1 MVKVQEVHDSPYSS
15 SASTHSRSSDSLA
28 SSISDDNEIQ
38 KESLVDRLVAL
49 VDIVPPQTRHSI
61 TTRVSNFVGAVKT
74 GGKVVGNVVWVLT
87 TSALL
92 IGLPL
97 ALALEDEAK
106 IVQQEKEMAAQQQGV
121 QQVRLH
127 SFFSAL
133 SADVASPLR
142 RWLTQE
148 QASTLNSRPLARE
161 KRALYPPV
169 SSLFTSYTPPPVV
182 SLLHSQLISR
192 AVCSYIYTYEPER
205 FSFRLYT
212 VRFTH

>member
-15 SASTHSRSSDSLA
+15 SASAHSGSSDSLA
-28 SSISDDNEIQ
+28 SSISNDDEIQ

-74 GGKVVGNVVWVLT
+74 SGKVVGNVVWVLT

-97 ALALEDEAK
+97 AFALEDEAK

-127 SFFSAL
+127 TFFFATF
-133 SADVASPLR
+133 SADVSIAPP
-142 RWLTQE
+142 RWLTRE
-148 QASTLNSRPLARE
+148 QTSTLNSTPLTRE
-161 KRALYPPV
+161 KRASYPPV
-169 SSLFTSYTPPPVV
+169 SSLSTSHTQPHLLHVQLV
-182 SLLHSQLISR
+182 SL
-192 AVCSYIYTYEPER
+192 AVCSRTYT
-205 FSFRLYT
+205 
-212 VRFTH
+212 